1 MKIKAKDTY
10 LELTNEK
17 NFISLNSASTHLK
30 LKAGEVVEW
39 NGKIPKSLMA
49 HLTEVKKGSNNG

>member
-10 LELTNEK
+10 LELTDEK

-30 LKAGEVVEW
+30 LKAGEEVEW
-39 NGKIPKSLMA
+39 DDKVSKSLMA
-49 HLTEVKKGSNNG
+49 HLTKVKEGSK